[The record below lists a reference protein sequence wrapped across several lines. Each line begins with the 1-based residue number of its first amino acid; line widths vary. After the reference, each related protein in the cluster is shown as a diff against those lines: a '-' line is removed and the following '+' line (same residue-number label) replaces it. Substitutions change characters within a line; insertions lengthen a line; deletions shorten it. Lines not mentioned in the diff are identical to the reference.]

1 MFELTDNLK
10 KLIDPSCDL
19 GVIAH
24 GLARIGRFGG
34 RGELYY
40 PVLAHSI
47 VVGSMTPWPWRI
59 YGYLH
64 DMAEVIVGD
73 IGHPFKTDE
82 QKDVEWIVHNYMLEQ
97 LGIPY
102 PSTFHMSYIEEEV
115 RKIDR
120 SVVSSEAY
128 LLHLDEVVDIEGEPD
143 FVSVVY
149 KSVHSYMCVRQE
161 RWFSVDGRK
170 AEMPSF
176 FVRQCMDAIEVL
188 ESWPNAKVENDGC

>member
-34 RGELYY
+34 RGHYYY

-47 VVGSMTPWPWRI
+47 VVGDILHWPWKI

-82 QKDVEWIVHNYMLEQ
+82 QKGVESDVHNYMLEQ

-102 PSTFHMSYIEEEV
+102 PSDSHANYIERV
-115 RKIDR
+115 VGLIDR
-120 SVVSSEAY
+120 NAAISEAY
-128 LLHLDEVVDIEGEPD
+128 VLQLQEVIDVEGKPD
-143 FVSVVY
+143 KNSGVY
-149 KSVHSYMCVRQE
+149 KETRKWANTSQE
-161 RWFSVDGRK
+161 RWFSPD
-170 AEMPSF
+170 PSEGIPSM
-176 FVRQCMDAIEVL
+176 FVWKCEDAIHIMQK
-188 ESWPNAKVENDGC
+188 WPNAKADNG